1 MFAALR
7 ERKMKR
13 NCFRGRKKPKLIRAN
28 FIEFR
33 FFPIIAKSVRDIV
46 NSGKKQNIHVYE
58 TKIDFVLF
66 APDLAI
72 IQALLLLSFENKTPV
87 FQFR

>member
-1 MFAALR
+1 M
-7 ERKMKR
+7 
-13 NCFRGRKKPKLIRAN
+13 KKPWLIRVN

-58 TKIDFVLF
+58 TKIDFVSF
-66 APDLAI
+66 ARI
-72 IQALLLLSFENKTPV
+72 WLSFKH
-87 FQFR
+87 FFC